1 MKRRSLL
8 SAFAGLTSLV
18 FSPDAHAT
26 SFAAR
31 YDFAV
36 VALDARSG
44 EHVWTHYPDKL
55 SQAKTELYAG
65 YLLVHGDVYTD
76 TSSSEFTDGLNP
88 LTGERMDPPATL
100 GTPLAVSDTYGQPEV
115 ILDNGWKLSFDPGN
129 DQTLKFLDAQGQ
141 TAWTIPT
148 TGYPEI
154 VTSWHDTVFWEMSF
168 PKETIVYA
176 YEAGATMPKWTFDPR
191 TLVTVTDVPEDRLH
205 FKVSGDDFY
214 VGLHQHLFLLDP
226 ATGMLKKQWDL
237 AALTG
242 VPFVANDFATEAF
255 STAGSKWRRCP

>member
-205 FKVSGDDFY
+205 FKVSGDP
-214 VGLHQHLFLLDP
+214 VP
-226 ATGMLKKQWDL
+226 ARPPTH
-237 AALTG
+237 A
-242 VPFVANDFATEAF
+242 E
-255 STAGSKWRRCP
+255 TASPSW